1 MNQAYAMTR
10 NASEFDDQWDLERID
25 FDSQEVTEIEALLCF
40 ETEVTEPI
48 VVSAEPPPNPPARRS
63 RSCFEF
69 LFRAL

>member
-10 NASEFDDQWDLERID
+10 DEAEFDDQWDLERID

-48 VVSAEPPPNPPARRS
+48 VVSVEPPPSTPARRS
-63 RSCFEF
+63 RACFEF
-69 LFRAL
+69 LFRAR